1 MKQTKEFMVKFADA
15 SYEGLGVSK
24 DTLLEVVDR
33 FLEENSEIV
42 PKRSSGRSS
51 TKPGDAFDGDLCHC
65 RLYDKSGHHKQC
77 SASKQGDTLYCKLHQ
92 KKIAETDEGVWKF
105 GNYNEDIP
113 TEHLSGKDKGKSIA
127 WKMDGFSPVKRS
139 PSKKSSKEELPEGH
153 LPRPRGRGPVGKVW
167 DSSIGEWVDKPQ
179 DKTID
184 ASLKGK
190 KVSELK
196 KVALERG
203 ISQEAI
209 DGTEDEDNRKLAL
222 MKLIGPPKEESKV
235 VNQASSSSRS
245 IQTAPNLGT
254 KKVSELK
261 KIAVEKGISQGA
273 IDETD
278 DEDDRKG
285 ALITLINAFK
295 YDQSNEP
302 SSISDAIEPNSVKV
316 ESITPTSSVNT
327 EPIEEKDNP
336 EMDESAFTFEGV
348 EYMWD
353 KESGE
358 LTNPD
363 TYDLIGTLAEDKGSI
378 KFQNDEMK
386 KAHEDN
392 ENYVQC

>member
-1 MKQTKEFMVKFADA
+1 
-15 SYEGLGVSK
+15 
-24 DTLLEVVDR
+24 
-33 FLEENSEIV
+33 
-42 PKRSSGRSS
+42 
-51 TKPGDAFDGDLCHC
+51 
-65 RLYDKSGHHKQC
+65 
-77 SASKQGDTLYCKLHQ
+77 
-92 KKIAETDEGVWKF
+92 
-105 GNYNEDIP
+105 
-113 TEHLSGKDKGKSIA
+113 
-127 WKMDGFSPVKRS
+127 
-139 PSKKSSKEELPEGH
+139 
-153 LPRPRGRGPVGKVW
+153 
-167 DSSIGEWVDKPQ
+167 
-179 DKTID
+179 
-184 ASLKGK
+184 
-190 KVSELK
+190 
-196 KVALERG
+196 
-203 ISQEAI
+203 
-209 DGTEDEDNRKLAL
+209 
-222 MKLIGPPKEESKV
+222 
-235 VNQASSSSRS
+235 
-245 IQTAPNLGT
+245 